1 MSYEQFIR
9 EAFIDPIRSVL
20 IVDDDYPTY
29 DDVLEQQGKSC
40 GAVSSEKSWPRN
52 SSRIREQI
60 RRFRDRSRPLL
71 VDIHDGTNVTSD
83 GEATVASY
91 LHQTDLLILD
101 YELDRSLGDGSQ
113 AINILRS
120 LIGNNHLN
128 LVVIY
133 TNHDLDRVFNSVR
146 IGMLAPSGDVIAR
159 KDKETAERLI
169 EDGES
174 RKGGFTGK
182 LRESVGIAQYLYA
195 RKNKRYLR
203 AMAKGREPFGNFVDL
218 CAGFCDHDERKVVL
232 RYLLKKVEG
241 EQRDQLNQETPS
253 GLDWSSSRNVRWVR
267 TDSVFVAFSGKS
279 GTDDLLPVLL
289 ESLKDWAPDPSTLF
303 LTKIRASMDEYGVV
317 NQTGVLKHRHAFALW
332 YENLLTAKK
341 AEREA
346 LIAESVLRHSD
357 RLMQTILPDVA
368 KFAKMLIADESVD
381 AAATETAGG
390 TDGAANAVVTVDGRF
405 AVDLSNKDERKRA
418 ALSHNMFVCSK
429 PPEGWHLS
437 TGHVFVMK
445 EDTWICLSPACDMV
459 PSQFSGVRVEELGNR
474 LPFMA
479 VKLMPM
485 SDNKLPKDVNS
496 GRYVFLELGGAVKI
510 FRFNPHDASS
520 APDWNI
526 LYAENRGEFSQ
537 GFKFAVIRVEDDG
550 KGGITGTTCDAQV
563 VAQLR
568 YEYALNLVH
577 KLGGSLTRVGLDF
590 SDGRSE

>member
-1 MSYEQFIR
+1 MSYEKFIE

-29 DDVLEQQGKSC
+29 DDVLEQQEKSC
-40 GAVSSEKSWPRN
+40 GVVSSEKSWPRN

-83 GEATVASY
+83 GEATVASC

-113 AINILRS
+113 AINILRN

-169 EDGES
+169 EDGED
-174 RKGGFTGK
+174 REGGFTGR
-182 LRESVGIAQYLYA
+182 LRESVGIAQYLYS
-195 RKNKRYLR
+195 RKDKRYLR
-203 AMAKGREPFGNFVDL
+203 AMAKGRGPFGNFVDL
-218 CAGFCDHDERKVVL
+218 CADCCDHDERQIVL
-232 RYLLKKVEG
+232 RYLLKKFEG
-241 EQRDQLNQETPS
+241 EQRDQLNKETPS
-253 GLDWSSSRNVRWVR
+253 GLEWSSSRNVRWVR
-267 TDSVFVAFSGKS
+267 TDSVFVAFSSKS

-317 NQTGVLKHRHAFALW
+317 NQTGVLNHRHAFALW
-332 YENLLTAKK
+332 YENLLTAKE

-357 RLMQTILPDVA
+357 RLMETILPHVT
-368 KFAKMLIADESVD
+368 KFAKKLIADESVD
-381 AAATETAGG
+381 ATAGG
-390 TDGAANAVVTVDGRF
+390 ADVAANAIVTVNKRF

-459 PSQFSGVRVEELGNR
+459 PSQFSGVRGEELGNR

-479 VKLMPM
+479 VRLMPM
-485 SDNKLPKDVNS
+485 SDNKLPKDVAS

-510 FRFNPHDASS
+510 YRFNPHNAIS
-520 APDWNI
+520 APDWTI
-526 LYAENRGEFSQ
+526 LYADNRGKFCQ
-537 GFKFAVIRVEDDG
+537 GFQFAVIRVEDDG
-550 KGGITGTTCDAQV
+550 KGGITGTTRDAQV

-577 KLGGSLTRVGLDF
+577 KLGDSLTRVGLDF
-590 SDGRSE
+590 SDGRSG